1 MSRKHA
7 NTAIP
12 EAVRWFH
19 RFRIKGPTAL
29 APDESAEWARWSAD
43 KAHQAA
49 FQEAEQLWESFGQVK
64 KEALP
69 SQQDLA
75 ADDYDPELSVSHW
88 LTRMKRKKPSR

>member
-19 RFRIKGPTAL
+19 RFRIRGPTAL

-49 FQEAEQLWESFGQVK
+49 FQEAEQLWERLRHLNDV
-64 KEALP
+64 AP
-69 SQQDLA
+69 PTQQELDT
-75 ADDYDPELSVSHW
+75 DGYDPERSISEWLSQTKH
-88 LTRMKRKKPSR
+88 KKAGR